1 MTIATKKKRLHE
13 KIDRINSKA
22 ELEALENF
30 FRSMNERQKVMKYV
44 TTVKEDIDFEALK
57 REQNY
62 RPEKIKEIYGCIADG
77 EETIEELLATLS
89 K

>member
-1 MTIATKKKRLHE
+1 
-13 KIDRINSKA
+13 
-22 ELEALENF
+22 
-30 FRSMNERQKVMKYV
+30 MKYV
-44 TTVKEDIDFEALK
+44 TTVKEDIDSEALK